1 MDNLE
6 EHMPLNDDTIG
17 TLLETK
23 PRKVWAVA
31 PGTSVFDALSLMAD
45 QDIGAVLVMDGDRL
59 RGVMSERDY
68 ARKVILTGKNSR
80 ETDVEEI
87 MSEPGIGT
95 RSTTIDE
102 CMREMT
108 ATRCRHMPI
117 VEDGR
122 VLGVVSI
129 GDLVNWVISAQ
140 ERTISDLHAYVAG
153 DYPR

>member
-1 MDNLE
+1 
-6 EHMPLNDDTIG
+6 MPLIDDTIG
-17 TLLETK
+17 AILETK
-23 PRKVWAVA
+23 PRKVWAVS

-45 QDIGAVLVMDGDRL
+45 KNIGAVLVMDGERL
-59 RGVMSERDY
+59 CGVMSERDY
-68 ARKVILTGKNSR
+68 ARKVILTGKSSR
-80 ETDVEEI
+80 DTEVEEI

-117 VEDGR
+117 VEDGH
-122 VLGVVSI
+122 VVGLVSI

-140 ERTISDLHAYVAG
+140 ERTIIDLHAYVAG